1 LKAFFAKKV
10 RQPLTDLLRQ
20 GLTPEKLACAMAL
33 GLTIGMLPC
42 PWGPTI
48 LCAIAAHLLRIN
60 HVAIQVANYLA
71 WPFQIALIIPFF
83 WIGQK
88 LFPFGEPLSLENLSF
103 SSLQQPLDSLGLFLA
118 ADVKAVVAWLLLSPL
133 LYLFVYFLAIP
144 IFTRLMKKHPAT
156 AST

>member
-1 LKAFFAKKV
+1 
-10 RQPLTDLLRQ
+10 
-20 GLTPEKLACAMAL
+20 MAL

-88 LFPFGEPLSLENLSF
+88 LFPFGEPLLLANLSF
-103 SSLQQPLDSLGLFLA
+103 SSLQQPLDSLGLFLV
-118 ADVKAVVAWLLLSPL
+118 ADVKAVFAWLLLSPL